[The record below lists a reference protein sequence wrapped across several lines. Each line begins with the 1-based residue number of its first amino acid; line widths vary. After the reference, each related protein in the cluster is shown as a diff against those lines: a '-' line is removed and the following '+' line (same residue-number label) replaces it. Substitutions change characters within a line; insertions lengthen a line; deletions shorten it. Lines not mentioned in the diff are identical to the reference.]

1 MKKVLIVD
9 GYNLFIRHYA
19 AHPAM
24 SSNGE
29 QIGGFVGFF
38 YSVVNMIER
47 LGAEEVIVVWE
58 GGGSIKKRAIDSNY
72 KKGKR
77 PQRLNRY
84 YSREE
89 IPDTIQNRDYQ
100 IRLIVKMFSFT
111 PIKQVY
117 VSDCEADDAIGFICR
132 YLRKDDI
139 KLILSADHDFYQLVN
154 EKTRIWSPTLKALV
168 QTEQVIERYNIH
180 PNNFCLA
187 KAVVGD
193 NSDNIKGVKGV
204 GFKSLSKNYEKFIND
219 SDYAMDEFF
228 EDTRMKTQESKK
240 KLFNNILVN
249 ETLIR
254 RNWRLAY
261 LDTQN
266 ISHEQIEK
274 LKYKLENSELSFD
287 KMGAMRLLLKQGINN
302 LHIDRGFINFKLLRA
317 AYE

>member
-1 MKKVLIVD
+1 MNKVLIVD

-38 YSVVNMIER
+38 YSVVNLIEKFKPS
-47 LGAEEVIVVWE
+47 EVIVVWE
-58 GGGSIKKRAIDSNY
+58 GGGSHKKRSIDSNY
-72 KKGKR
+72 KKGSR

-84 YSREE
+84 YED
-89 IPDTIQNRDYQ
+89 IPDTMRNRDYQ
-100 IRLIVKMFSFT
+100 IKLIVKMFSFT
-111 PIKQVY
+111 PIKQIY

-132 YLRKDDI
+132 YLRKEDL
-139 KLILSADHDFYQLVN
+139 KLILSSDHDFYQLID
-154 EKTRIWSPTLKALV
+154 EKTRIWSPTLKKLV
-168 QTEQVIERYNIH
+168 QTKDVIERYRIH

-204 GFKSLSKNYEKFIND
+204 GFKSLSNNYEKFID
-219 SDYAMDEFF
+219 ETDYSMESFF
-228 EDTRMKTQESKK
+228 EDTLMKTHQSKK

-249 ETLIR
+249 ETLIK

-261 LDTQN
+261 LDVQN
-266 ISHEQIEK
+266 LSHVQVEK
-274 LKYKLENSELSFD
+274 LKYKIENSDLNFD
-287 KMGAMRLLLKQGINN
+287 KISATRLLLEQGINN
-302 LHIDRGFINFKLLRA
+302 LHIDRGFINFKLLKSKN
-317 AYE
+317 

>member
-1 MKKVLIVD
+1 MNKVLIVD

-38 YSVVNMIER
+38 YSVVNLIEKFKPS
-47 LGAEEVIVVWE
+47 EVIVVWE
-58 GGGSIKKRAIDSNY
+58 GGGSHKKRSIDSNY
-72 KKGKR
+72 KKGSR

-84 YSREE
+84 YED
-89 IPDTIQNRDYQ
+89 IPDTMRNRDYQ
-100 IRLIVKMFSFT
+100 IKLIVKMFSFT
-111 PIKQVY
+111 PIKQIY

-132 YLRKDDI
+132 YLRKEDL
-139 KLILSADHDFYQLVN
+139 KLILSSDHDFYQLID
-154 EKTRIWSPTLKALV
+154 EKTRIWSPTLKKLV
-168 QTEQVIERYNIH
+168 QTKDVIERYGIH

-204 GFKSLSKNYEKFIND
+204 GFKSLSNNYEKFTD
-219 SDYAMDEFF
+219 ETDYSMESFF
-228 EDTRMKTQESKK
+228 EDTLMKTHQSKK

-249 ETLIR
+249 ETLIK

-261 LDTQN
+261 LDVQN
-266 ISHEQIEK
+266 LSHVQVEK
-274 LKYKLENSELSFD
+274 LKYKIENSDLSFD
-287 KMGAMRLLLKQGINN
+287 KISATRLLLEQGINN
-302 LHIDRGFINFKLLRA
+302 LHIDRGFINFKLLKSKN
-317 AYE
+317 

>member
-38 YSVVNMIER
+38 YSVVNMIEKFS
-47 LGAEEVIVVWE
+47 AEEVIVVWE
-58 GGGSIKKRAIDSNY
+58 GGGSIKKRSIDSNY

-84 YSREE
+84 YED

-111 PIKQVY
+111 PVKQVY

-139 KLILSADHDFYQLVN
+139 KLILSSDHDF
-154 EKTRIWSPTLKALV
+154 
-168 QTEQVIERYNIH
+168 
-180 PNNFCLA
+180 
-187 KAVVGD
+187 
-193 NSDNIKGVKGV
+193 
-204 GFKSLSKNYEKFIND
+204 IN
-219 SDYAMDEFF
+219 
-228 EDTRMKTQESKK
+228 
-240 KLFNNILVN
+240 L
-249 ETLIR
+249 
-254 RNWRLAY
+254 
-261 LDTQN
+261 
-266 ISHEQIEK
+266 
-274 LKYKLENSELSFD
+274 
-287 KMGAMRLLLKQGINN
+287 
-302 LHIDRGFINFKLLRA
+302 
-317 AYE
+317 

>member
-1 MKKVLIVD
+1 MNKVLIVD

-38 YSVVNMIER
+38 YSVVNLIEKFKPS
-47 LGAEEVIVVWE
+47 EVIVVWE
-58 GGGSIKKRAIDSNY
+58 GGGSHKKRSIDSNY
-72 KKGKR
+72 KKGSR

-84 YSREE
+84 YED
-89 IPDTIQNRDYQ
+89 IPDTMRNRDYQ
-100 IRLIVKMFSFT
+100 IKLIVKMFSFT
-111 PIKQVY
+111 PIKQIY

-132 YLRKDDI
+132 YLRKEDL
-139 KLILSADHDFYQLVN
+139 KLILSSDHDFYQLID
-154 EKTRIWSPTLKALV
+154 EKTRIWSPTLKKLV
-168 QTEQVIERYNIH
+168 QTKDVIERYGIH

-204 GFKSLSKNYEKFIND
+204 GFKSLSNNYEKFID
-219 SDYAMDEFF
+219 ETDYSMESFF
-228 EDTRMKTQESKK
+228 EDTLMKTHQSKK

-249 ETLIR
+249 ETLIK

-261 LDTQN
+261 LDVQN
-266 ISHEQIEK
+266 LSHVQVEK
-274 LKYKLENSELSFD
+274 LKYKIENSDLSFD
-287 KMGAMRLLLKQGINN
+287 KISATRLLLEQGINN
-302 LHIDRGFINFKLLRA
+302 LHIDRGFINFKLLKSKN
-317 AYE
+317 

>member
-1 MKKVLIVD
+1 MNKVLIVD

-38 YSVVNMIER
+38 YSVVNLIEKFKPS
-47 LGAEEVIVVWE
+47 EVIVVWE
-58 GGGSIKKRAIDSNY
+58 GGGSHKKRSIDSNY
-72 KKGKR
+72 KKGSR

-84 YSREE
+84 YED
-89 IPDTIQNRDYQ
+89 IPDTMRNRDYQ
-100 IRLIVKMFSFT
+100 IKLIVKMFSFT
-111 PIKQVY
+111 PIKQIY

-132 YLRKDDI
+132 YLRKEDL
-139 KLILSADHDFYQLVN
+139 KLILSSDHDFYQLID
-154 EKTRIWSPTLKALV
+154 EKTRIWSPTLKKLV
-168 QTEQVIERYNIH
+168 QTKDVIERYRIH

-204 GFKSLSKNYEKFIND
+204 GFKSLSNNYEKFID
-219 SDYAMDEFF
+219 ETDYSMESFF
-228 EDTRMKTQESKK
+228 EDTLMKTHQSKK

-249 ETLIR
+249 ETLIK

-261 LDTQN
+261 LDVQN
-266 ISHEQIEK
+266 LSHVQVEK
-274 LKYKLENSELSFD
+274 LKYKIENSDLSFD
-287 KMGAMRLLLKQGINN
+287 KISATRLLLEQGINN
-302 LHIDRGFINFKLLRA
+302 LHIDRGFINFKLLKSKN
-317 AYE
+317 

>member
-1 MKKVLIVD
+1 MNKVLIVD

-38 YSVVNMIER
+38 YSVVNLIEKFKPS
-47 LGAEEVIVVWE
+47 EVIVVWE
-58 GGGSIKKRAIDSNY
+58 GGGSHKKRSIDSNY
-72 KKGKR
+72 KKGSR

-84 YSREE
+84 YED
-89 IPDTIQNRDYQ
+89 IPDTMRNRDYQ
-100 IRLIVKMFSFT
+100 IKLIVKMFSFT
-111 PIKQVY
+111 PIKQIY

-132 YLRKDDI
+132 YLRKEDL
-139 KLILSADHDFYQLVN
+139 KLILSSDHDFYQLID
-154 EKTRIWSPTLKALV
+154 EKTRIWSPTLKKLV
-168 QTEQVIERYNIH
+168 QTKDVIERYGIH

-204 GFKSLSKNYEKFIND
+204 GFKSLSNNYEKFID
-219 SDYAMDEFF
+219 ETDYSMESFF
-228 EDTRMKTQESKK
+228 EDTLMKTHQSKK

-249 ETLIR
+249 ETLIK

-261 LDTQN
+261 LDVQN
-266 ISHEQIEK
+266 LSHVQVEK
-274 LKYKLENSELSFD
+274 LKYKIENSDLNFD
-287 KMGAMRLLLKQGINN
+287 KISATRLLLEQGINN
-302 LHIDRGFINFKLLRA
+302 LHIDRGFINFKLLKSKN
-317 AYE
+317 